1 MPYSKVKVYSDGS
14 HRIGIP
20 YEPNPYTRKRPKQ
33 PKEVI
38 TVTEPAEDNS
48 ATVPD
53 NEENRPVGTESAQTE
68 RENIQTVPKQR
79 QMTRKE
85 LFEELYQKSADIRKK
100 RERKAY
106 VQREMLPY
114 FKDSISCRAFV
125 EDNFNRKHRNMVCR
139 KIRLWRKI
147 NQQTFNYFVTFTFD
161 DKKHTEKTFQKS
173 LSTCLQHFRSRKNW
187 QYIGAWERAPETGR
201 LHFHGIFYIPEGAM
215 SGKLEEVRDYDTRK
229 KRMQTIRQNTFFAER
244 FGRNEFRPISHST
257 ELPQMVQYL
266 MKYIEKSG
274 GKLVYSRGLYQYF
287 VTDIMDE
294 DIICSYGEEGRK
306 FILFDDFGCWID
318 GEYIGQSSDREVI
331 ARLPKVT

>member
-20 YEPNPYTRKRPKQ
+20 YEPNPYVRKRRKQ
-33 PKEVI
+33 PEEVI

-48 ATVPD
+48 AIIPD
-53 NEENRPVGTESAQTE
+53 SKEILSVGNGSATTE

-79 QMTRKE
+79 QTTRKE
-85 LFEELYQKSADIRKK
+85 LFEELYRKSADMKK

-106 VQREMLPY
+106 VQKEMLPY
-114 FKDSISCRAFV
+114 FKDGISCRAFV
-125 EDNFNRKHRNMVCR
+125 EDNFNRMHRNMVCR
-139 KIRLWRKI
+139 KVRLWRKI
-147 NQQTFNYFVTFTFD
+147 NQQTFNCFVTFTFD
-161 DKKHTEKTFQKS
+161 DKKHTEESFQKK
-173 LSTCLQHFRSRKNW
+173 LMQCLQHFSSRKDW
-187 QYIGAWERAPETGR
+187 RYIGVWERGKDTNR

-215 SGKLEEVRDYDTRK
+215 SGELKELSDFDTRK
-229 KRMQTIRQNTFFAER
+229 RKKQTIQQNTFFAER
-244 FGRNEFRPISHST
+244 FGRNEFQPISHSS
-257 ELPQMVQYL
+257 ELPQMVKYL

-274 GKLVYSRGLYQYF
+274 GKLIYSRGLYQYF

-318 GEYIGQSSDREVI
+318 GEYIGQASNREVI

>member
-14 HRIGIP
+14 HPIGIP
-20 YEPNPYTRKRPKQ
+20 YEPNPYVRKRRKLPE
-33 PKEVI
+33 EVI
-38 TVTEPAEDNS
+38 TVTEPAEDVS
-48 ATVPD
+48 AMPD
-53 NEENRPVGTESAQTE
+53 NDVVVGNEPAQTE
-68 RENIQTVPKQR
+68 RENIPTVPKQR

-85 LFEELYQKSADIRKK
+85 LFEELYQKSVGMKK

-125 EDNFNRKHRNMVCR
+125 ENNFNRKHRNMICR
-139 KIRLWRKI
+139 KTRLWRKI

-161 DKKHTEKTFQKS
+161 DKKHTEESFQKA
-173 LSTCLQHFRSRKNW
+173 LNTCLQHFSSRKDW
-187 QYIGAWERAPETGR
+187 LYIGAWERAPETGR

-229 KRMQTIRQNTFFAER
+229 KRMQTIQQNTFFAER
-244 FGRNEFRPISHST
+244 FGRNEFRPIHHSS
-257 ELPQMVQYL
+257 ELPQMVKYL

-287 VTDIMDE
+287 ETDIMDE
-294 DIICSYGEEGRK
+294 DIICPYGLEGRK
-306 FILFDDFGCWID
+306 FILFDDFGCWIE

>member
-20 YEPNPYTRKRPKQ
+20 YEPNPYVRKRRKQ
-33 PKEVI
+33 PEEVI
-38 TVTEPAEDNS
+38 TVTEPAEDVS
-48 ATVPD
+48 ATPD
-53 NEENRPVGTESAQTE
+53 NDVVAGNEPAQTE
-68 RENIQTVPKQR
+68 RENIPTVPKQK

-85 LFEELYQKSADIRKK
+85 LFEELYQKSVGMKK

-125 EDNFNRKHRNMVCR
+125 EDNFNRKHRNMICR
-139 KIRLWRKI
+139 KTRLWRKI
-147 NQQTFNYFVTFTFD
+147 SQQTFNYFVTFTFD
-161 DKKHTEKTFQKS
+161 DKKHTEESFQKA
-173 LSTCLQHFRSRKNW
+173 LNTCLQHFSSRKDW
-187 QYIGAWERAPETGR
+187 LYIGAWERAPETGR

-229 KRMQTIRQNTFFAER
+229 KRMQTIQQNTFFAER
-244 FGRNEFRPISHST
+244 FGRNEFRPIHHSS
-257 ELPQMVQYL
+257 ELPQMVKYL

-274 GKLVYSRGLYQYF
+274 GKLIYSRGLYQYF
-287 VTDIMDE
+287 ETDIMDE
-294 DIICSYGEEGRK
+294 GIICPYGLEGRK
-306 FILFDDFGCWID
+306 FILFDDFGCWIE
-318 GEYIGQSSDREVI
+318 GEYIGRSSNREVI

>member
-20 YEPNPYTRKRPKQ
+20 YEPNPYVRKRRKQ
-33 PKEVI
+33 PEEVI
-38 TVTEPAEDNS
+38 TVTEPAEDVS

-53 NEENRPVGTESAQTE
+53 ENTVGNEPTQTE
-68 RENIQTVPKQR
+68 RENIPTVPKQR

-114 FKDSISCRAFV
+114 FKDSTSCRAFV
-125 EDNFNRKHRNMVCR
+125 ENNFNRKHRNMICR
-139 KIRLWRKI
+139 KTRLWRKI
-147 NQQTFNYFVTFTFD
+147 NQQTFNYFVAFTFD
-161 DKKHTEKTFQKS
+161 DKKHTEESFQKS
-173 LSTCLQHFRSRKNW
+173 LSTCLQHFSSRKGW
-187 QYIGAWERAPETGR
+187 LYIGAWERAPETGR
-201 LHFHGIFYIPEGAM
+201 LHFHGIFYIPDGAM

-229 KRMQTIRQNTFFAER
+229 KRMQTIQQNTFFAER
-244 FGRNEFRPISHST
+244 FGRNEFRPIHHSS

-287 VTDIMDE
+287 ETDIMDE

>member
-20 YEPNPYTRKRPKQ
+20 YEPNPYVRKRRKQ
-33 PKEVI
+33 PEEVI
-38 TVTEPAEDNS
+38 TVTEPAEDVS

-53 NEENRPVGTESAQTE
+53 ENTVGNEPAQTE
-68 RENIQTVPKQR
+68 RENISTVPKQR

-85 LFEELYQKSADIRKK
+85 LFEELYQKSADMKK

-106 VQREMLPY
+106 VLKEMLPY

-161 DKKHTEKTFQKS
+161 DKKHTEESFQKS
-173 LSTCLQHFRSRKNW
+173 LSTCLQHFSSRKGW
-187 QYIGAWERAPETGR
+187 LYIGAWERAPETGR
-201 LHFHGIFYIPEGAM
+201 LHFHGIFYVPEGAM

-244 FGRNEFRPISHST
+244 VGRNEFRPIHHSS

-274 GKLVYSRGLYQYF
+274 SKLVYSRGLYQYF
-287 VTDIMDE
+287 ETDIMDE
-294 DIICSYGEEGRK
+294 DIICPYGEEGRK
-306 FILFDDFGCWID
+306 FILFDDFGCWIE
-318 GEYIGQSSDREVI
+318 GEYIGQSSSREVI

>member
-1 MPYSKVKVYSDGS
+1 MPYSKVKVYLDGS
-14 HRIGIP
+14 HPIGIP
-20 YEPNPYTRKRPKQ
+20 YEPNPYVRKRRKQ
-33 PKEVI
+33 PEEVI
-38 TVTEPAEDNS
+38 TVTEPAEDVS

-53 NEENRPVGTESAQTE
+53 ENTVGNEPAPTE
-68 RENIQTVPKQR
+68 RENIPTVPKQR

-85 LFEELYQKSADIRKK
+85 LFEELYQKSVGMKK

-125 EDNFNRKHRNMVCR
+125 EDNFNRKHRNMICR
-139 KIRLWRKI
+139 KTRLWRKI

-161 DKKHTEKTFQKS
+161 DKKHTEESFQKA
-173 LSTCLQHFRSRKNW
+173 LNTCLQHFSSRKDW
-187 QYIGAWERAPETGR
+187 LYIGAWERAPETGR
-201 LHFHGIFYIPEGAM
+201 LHFHGIFYVPDGAM

-229 KRMQTIRQNTFFAER
+229 KRMQTIQQNTFFAER
-244 FGRNEFRPISHST
+244 FGRNEFRPIHHSS
-257 ELPQMVQYL
+257 ELPQMVKYL

-274 GKLVYSRGLYQYF
+274 GKLVYSRGLYQYIE
-287 VTDIMDE
+287 TDIMDE
-294 DIICSYGEEGRK
+294 DIICPYGLEGRK
-306 FILFDDFGCWID
+306 FILFDDFGCWIE

>member
-20 YEPNPYTRKRPKQ
+20 YEPNPYVRKRRKQ
-33 PKEVI
+33 PEEVI

-48 ATVPD
+48 AMPD
-53 NEENRPVGTESAQTE
+53 NDVVVGNEPAQTE
-68 RENIQTVPKQR
+68 RENIPTVPTQR

-85 LFEELYQKSADIRKK
+85 LFEELYQKSVGMNK
-100 RERKAY
+100 RERNAY

-125 EDNFNRKHRNMVCR
+125 EDNFNRKHRNMICR
-139 KIRLWRKI
+139 KTRLWRKI

-161 DKKHTEKTFQKS
+161 DKKHTEESFQKA
-173 LSTCLQHFRSRKNW
+173 LNTCLQHFSSRKDW
-187 QYIGAWERAPETGR
+187 LYIGAWERAPETGR

-229 KRMQTIRQNTFFAER
+229 KRMQTIQRNTFFAER
-244 FGRNEFRPISHST
+244 FGRNEFRPIHHSS
-257 ELPQMVQYL
+257 ELPQMVKYL

-274 GKLVYSRGLYQYF
+274 GKLIYSRGLYQYF
-287 VTDIMDE
+287 ETDIMDE
-294 DIICSYGEEGRK
+294 DIICPYGLEERK
-306 FILFDDFGCWID
+306 FILFDDFGCWIE

>member
-1 MPYSKVKVYSDGS
+1 MPYSKVKGYSDGS

-20 YEPNPYTRKRPKQ
+20 YEPNPYVRKRRKQ
-33 PKEVI
+33 PEEVI
-38 TVTEPAEDNS
+38 TVTEPAEDVS

-53 NEENRPVGTESAQTE
+53 ENTVGNEPAQTE
-68 RENIQTVPKQR
+68 REYISTVPKQR

-85 LFEELYQKSADIRKK
+85 LFEELHQKSADMKK

-114 FKDSISCRAFV
+114 FKDGTSCRAFV
-125 EDNFNRKHRNMVCR
+125 EKNFERKHRNMVCR

-161 DKKHTEKTFQKS
+161 DRKHTEESFQKS
-173 LSTCLQHFRSRKNW
+173 LSTCLQHFSSRKGW
-187 QYIGAWERAPETGR
+187 LYIGAWERAPETGR
-201 LHFHGIFYIPEGAM
+201 LHFHGIFYVPEGAM

-244 FGRNEFRPISHST
+244 FGRNEFRPIHHSS

-274 GKLVYSRGLYQYF
+274 SKLVYSRGLYQYF
-287 VTDIMDE
+287 ETDIMDE
-294 DIICSYGEEGRK
+294 DIICPYGEEGRK
-306 FILFDDFGCWID
+306 FILFDDFGCWIE
-318 GEYIGQSSDREVI
+318 GEYIGQSSSREVI

>member
-20 YEPNPYTRKRPKQ
+20 YEPNPYVRKRRKLPE
-33 PKEVI
+33 EVI
-38 TVTEPAEDNS
+38 TVTEPAEDVS
-48 ATVPD
+48 AMPD
-53 NEENRPVGTESAQTE
+53 NDVVVGNEPAQTE
-68 RENIQTVPKQR
+68 RENIPTVPKQR

-85 LFEELYQKSADIRKK
+85 LFEELYQKSVGMKK

-139 KIRLWRKI
+139 KTRLWRKI

-161 DKKHTEKTFQKS
+161 DKKHTEESFQKA
-173 LSTCLQHFRSRKNW
+173 LNTCLQHFSSRKDW
-187 QYIGAWERAPETGR
+187 LYIGAWERAPETGR

-229 KRMQTIRQNTFFAER
+229 KRMQTIQQNAFFAER
-244 FGRNEFRPISHST
+244 FGRNEFRPISHSSG
-257 ELPQMVQYL
+257 LPQMVQYL

-287 VTDIMDE
+287 ETDIMDE
-294 DIICSYGEEGRK
+294 DIICPYGEEGRK
-306 FILFDDFGCWID
+306 FILFDDFGCWIE
-318 GEYIGQSSDREVI
+318 GEYIGQSSSREVI

>member
-20 YEPNPYTRKRPKQ
+20 YEPNPYVRKRRKQ
-33 PKEVI
+33 PEEVI
-38 TVTEPAEDNS
+38 TVTEPAEDVS
-48 ATVPD
+48 AMPD
-53 NEENRPVGTESAQTE
+53 NDVVVGNEPAQTE
-68 RENIQTVPKQR
+68 RENIPTVPKQR

-85 LFEELYQKSADIRKK
+85 LFEELYQKSVGMKK

-125 EDNFNRKHRNMVCR
+125 EDNFNRKHRNMICR
-139 KIRLWRKI
+139 KTRLWRKI

-161 DKKHTEKTFQKS
+161 DKKHTEESFQKA
-173 LSTCLQHFRSRKNW
+173 LNTCLQHFSSRKDW
-187 QYIGAWERAPETGR
+187 LYIGAWERAPETGR
-201 LHFHGIFYIPEGAM
+201 LHFHGIFYVPKGAM

-229 KRMQTIRQNTFFAER
+229 KRMQTIQQNTFFAER
-244 FGRNEFRPISHST
+244 FGRNEFRPIHHSS
-257 ELPQMVQYL
+257 ELPQMVKYL

-287 VTDIMDE
+287 ETDIMDE
-294 DIICSYGEEGRK
+294 DIICPYGLEGRK
-306 FILFDDFGCWID
+306 FILFDDFGCWIE

-331 ARLPKVT
+331 ALLPKVT

>member
-14 HRIGIP
+14 HHIGIP
-20 YEPNPYTRKRPKQ
+20 YEPNPYVRKRRKQ
-33 PKEVI
+33 PEEVI

-48 ATVPD
+48 AMPD
-53 NEENRPVGTESAQTE
+53 NDVVAGNKPAQTE
-68 RENIQTVPKQR
+68 RENIPTVPKQR

-85 LFEELYQKSADIRKK
+85 LFEELYQKSVGMNK

-125 EDNFNRKHRNMVCR
+125 EDNFNRKHRNMICR
-139 KIRLWRKI
+139 KTRLWRKI

-161 DKKHTEKTFQKS
+161 DKKHTEESFQKA
-173 LSTCLQHFRSRKNW
+173 LNTCLQHFSSRKDW
-187 QYIGAWERAPETGR
+187 LYIGAWERAPETGR

-229 KRMQTIRQNTFFAER
+229 KRMQTIQQNTFFAER
-244 FGRNEFRPISHST
+244 FGRNEFRPIHHSS
-257 ELPQMVQYL
+257 ELPQMVKYL

-287 VTDIMDE
+287 ETDIMDD
-294 DIICSYGEEGRK
+294 DIICPYGEEDRK

>member
-20 YEPNPYTRKRPKQ
+20 YEPNPYVRKRRKQ
-33 PKEVI
+33 PEEVI
-38 TVTEPAEDNS
+38 TVTEPAEDIS

-53 NEENRPVGTESAQTE
+53 ENTVGCEPAPTE
-68 RENIQTVPKQR
+68 RENIPAIPKQR

-85 LFEELYQKSADIRKK
+85 LFEELYQKSIGMKK

-106 VQREMLPY
+106 AQREMLPY
-114 FKDSISCRAFV
+114 FKDSISCLAFV
-125 EDNFNRKHRNMVCR
+125 EDNFNRKHRNMICR
-139 KIRLWRKI
+139 KTRLWRKI

-161 DKKHTEKTFQKS
+161 DKKHTEESFQKA
-173 LSTCLQHFRSRKNW
+173 LNTCLQHFSSRKDW
-187 QYIGAWERAPETGR
+187 RYIGVWERGKDTNR

-215 SGKLEEVRDYDTRK
+215 SGEMEEVRDFDTRK
-229 KRMQTIRQNTFFAER
+229 RKKQTIQQNTFFAER
-244 FGRNEFRPISHST
+244 FGRNEFRPISHSS
-257 ELPQMVQYL
+257 ELPQMVKYL

-287 VTDIMDE
+287 ETDIMDE
-294 DIICSYGEEGRK
+294 DIICPYRLEGRK
-306 FILFDDFGCWID
+306 FILFDDFGCWIE

>member
-20 YEPNPYTRKRPKQ
+20 YEPNPYVRKRRKLPE
-33 PKEVI
+33 EVI
-38 TVTEPAEDNS
+38 TVTEPAEDVS
-48 ATVPD
+48 AMPD
-53 NEENRPVGTESAQTE
+53 NDVVVGNEPAQTE
-68 RENIQTVPKQR
+68 RENIPTVPKQR

-85 LFEELYQKSADIRKK
+85 LFEELYQKSVGMKK

-139 KIRLWRKI
+139 KTRLWRKI

-161 DKKHTEKTFQKS
+161 DKKHTEESFQKA
-173 LSTCLQHFRSRKNW
+173 LNTCLQHFSSRKDW
-187 QYIGAWERAPETGR
+187 LYIGAWERAPETGR

-229 KRMQTIRQNTFFAER
+229 KRMQTIQQNAFFAER
-244 FGRNEFRPISHST
+244 FGRNEFRPIHHSS
-257 ELPQMVQYL
+257 ELPQMVKYL

-287 VTDIMDE
+287 ETDIMDE
-294 DIICSYGEEGRK
+294 DIICPYGLEGRK
-306 FILFDDFGCWID
+306 FILFDDFGCWIE
-318 GEYIGQSSDREVI
+318 GEYIGQSSDRDVI

>member
-20 YEPNPYTRKRPKQ
+20 YEPNPYVRKRRKQ
-33 PKEVI
+33 PEEVI
-38 TVTEPAEDNS
+38 TVTEPAEDVS
-48 ATVPD
+48 ATPD
-53 NEENRPVGTESAQTE
+53 NDVVAGNEPAQTE
-68 RENIQTVPKQR
+68 RENIPTVPKQK

-125 EDNFNRKHRNMVCR
+125 EDNFNRKHRNMICR
-139 KIRLWRKI
+139 KTRLWRKI

-161 DKKHTEKTFQKS
+161 DKKHTEESFQKA
-173 LSTCLQHFRSRKNW
+173 LNTCLQHFSSRKDW
-187 QYIGAWERAPETGR
+187 LYIGAWERAPETGR

-229 KRMQTIRQNTFFAER
+229 KRMQTIQQNTFFAER
-244 FGRNEFRPISHST
+244 FGRNEFRPIHHSS
-257 ELPQMVQYL
+257 ELPQMVKYL

-287 VTDIMDE
+287 ETDIMDE
-294 DIICSYGEEGRK
+294 DIICPYGLEERK
-306 FILFDDFGCWID
+306 FILFDDFGCWIE

>member
-20 YEPNPYTRKRPKQ
+20 YEPNPYVRKRRKQ
-33 PKEVI
+33 PEEVI
-38 TVTEPAEDNS
+38 TVTEPAEDVS

-53 NEENRPVGTESAQTE
+53 ENTVGNEPAQTE
-68 RENIQTVPKQR
+68 RENIPTVPKQK

-85 LFEELYQKSADIRKK
+85 LFEELYQKSVGMNK

-125 EDNFNRKHRNMVCR
+125 EDNFNRKHRNMICR
-139 KIRLWRKI
+139 KTRLWRKI

-161 DKKHTEKTFQKS
+161 DKKHTEESFQKA
-173 LSTCLQHFRSRKNW
+173 LNTCLQHFSSRKDW
-187 QYIGAWERAPETGR
+187 LYIGAWERAPETGR

-229 KRMQTIRQNTFFAER
+229 KRMQTIQQNTFFAER
-244 FGRNEFRPISHST
+244 FGRNEFRPIHHSS
-257 ELPQMVQYL
+257 ELPQMVKYL

-274 GKLVYSRGLYQYF
+274 GKLVYSRGLYQYI

-294 DIICSYGEEGRK
+294 DIICPYGLEGRK
-306 FILFDDFGCWID
+306 FILFDDFGCWIE

>member
-14 HRIGIP
+14 HPIGIP
-20 YEPNPYTRKRPKQ
+20 YEPNPYVRKRRKQ
-33 PKEVI
+33 PEEVI

-48 ATVPD
+48 AMPD
-53 NEENRPVGTESAQTE
+53 NDVVAGNEPAQTE
-68 RENIQTVPKQR
+68 RENIPVIPKQR

-125 EDNFNRKHRNMVCR
+125 EKNFERKHRNMVCR

-147 NQQTFNYFVTFTFD
+147 NHQTFNYFVTFTFD
-161 DKKHTEKTFQKS
+161 DKKHTEETFQKS
-173 LSTCLQHFRSRKNW
+173 LSTCLQHFSSRKGW
-187 QYIGAWERAPETGR
+187 LYIGAWERAPETGR
-201 LHFHGIFYIPEGAM
+201 LHFHGIFYVPEGAM
-215 SGKLEEVRDYDTRK
+215 SGKLEEVRDYDTRA
-229 KRMQTIRQNTFFAER
+229 KRMRTIQQNTFFAER
-244 FGRNEFRPISHST
+244 FGRNEFRPIRHSS
-257 ELPQMVQYL
+257 ELPQIIQYL

-274 GKLVYSRGLYQYF
+274 GKLVYSRGLYQYL

-294 DIICSYGEEGRK
+294 DIICPYGEEGRK
-306 FILFDDFGCWID
+306 FILFDDFGCWIE
-318 GEYIGQSSDREVI
+318 GEYIGQSSDRAVI

>member
-20 YEPNPYTRKRPKQ
+20 YEPNPYVRKRRKLPE
-33 PKEVI
+33 EVI
-38 TVTEPAEDNS
+38 TVTEPAEDVS
-48 ATVPD
+48 AMPD
-53 NEENRPVGTESAQTE
+53 NDVFVGNEPAQTE
-68 RENIQTVPKQR
+68 RENIPTVPKQR

-85 LFEELYQKSADIRKK
+85 LFEELYQKSVGMKK

-125 EDNFNRKHRNMVCR
+125 ENNFNRKHRNMICR
-139 KIRLWRKI
+139 KTRLWRKI

-161 DKKHTEKTFQKS
+161 DKKHTEESFQKA
-173 LSTCLQHFRSRKNW
+173 LNTCLQHFSSRKDW
-187 QYIGAWERAPETGR
+187 LYIGAWERAPETGR

-229 KRMQTIRQNTFFAER
+229 KRMQTIQQNTFFAER
-244 FGRNEFRPISHST
+244 FGRNEFRPIHHSS
-257 ELPQMVQYL
+257 ELPQMVKYL

-287 VTDIMDE
+287 ETDIMDE
-294 DIICSYGEEGRK
+294 DIICPYGLEGRK
-306 FILFDDFGCWID
+306 FILFDDFGCWIE

>member
-1 MPYSKVKVYSDGS
+1 
-14 HRIGIP
+14 
-20 YEPNPYTRKRPKQ
+20 
-33 PKEVI
+33 
-38 TVTEPAEDNS
+38 
-48 ATVPD
+48 
-53 NEENRPVGTESAQTE
+53 
-68 RENIQTVPKQR
+68 
-79 QMTRKE
+79 MTRKE

-125 EDNFNRKHRNMVCR
+125 EDNFNRKHRNMICR
-139 KIRLWRKI
+139 KTRLWRKI

-161 DKKHTEKTFQKS
+161 DKKHTEESFQKA
-173 LSTCLQHFRSRKNW
+173 LNTCLQHFSSRKDW
-187 QYIGAWERAPETGR
+187 LYIGAWERAPETGR

-229 KRMQTIRQNTFFAER
+229 KRMQTIQQNTFFAER
-244 FGRNEFRPISHST
+244 FGRNEFRPIHHSS
-257 ELPQMVQYL
+257 ELPQMVKYL

-274 GKLVYSRGLYQYF
+274 GKLVYSRGLYQYIE
-287 VTDIMDE
+287 TDIMDE
-294 DIICSYGEEGRK
+294 DIICPYGLEGRK
-306 FILFDDFGCWID
+306 FILFDDFGCWIE

>member
-1 MPYSKVKVYSDGS
+1 MPYSKVKIYSDGS

-20 YEPNPYTRKRPKQ
+20 YEPNPYVRKRRKQ
-33 PKEVI
+33 PEEVI
-38 TVTEPAEDNS
+38 TVTQPAEDNS

-85 LFEELYQKSADIRKK
+85 LFEELHQKSADMKK

-114 FKDSISCRAFV
+114 FKDGTSCRAFV
-125 EDNFNRKHRNMVCR
+125 EKNFERKHRNMVCR

-161 DKKHTEKTFQKS
+161 DRKHTEESFQKS
-173 LSTCLQHFRSRKNW
+173 LSTCLQHFSSRKGW
-187 QYIGAWERAPETGR
+187 LYIGAWERAPETGR
-201 LHFHGIFYIPEGAM
+201 LHFHGIFYVPEGAM

-244 FGRNEFRPISHST
+244 FGRNEFRPIHHSS

-274 GKLVYSRGLYQYF
+274 SKLVYSRGLYQYF
-287 VTDIMDE
+287 ETDIMDE
-294 DIICSYGEEGRK
+294 DIICPYGEEGRK
-306 FILFDDFGCWID
+306 FILFDDFGCWIE
-318 GEYIGQSSDREVI
+318 GEYIGQSSSREVI

>member
-20 YEPNPYTRKRPKQ
+20 YEPNPYVRKRRKQ
-33 PKEVI
+33 PEEVI
-38 TVTEPAEDNS
+38 TVTEPAEDIS

-53 NEENRPVGTESAQTE
+53 ENTVGNEPAPTE
-68 RENIQTVPKQR
+68 RENITTVPKQR

-85 LFEELYQKSADIRKK
+85 LFEELYQKSVGMKK

-114 FKDSISCRAFV
+114 FKDGISCRAFV
-125 EDNFNRKHRNMVCR
+125 EKNFERKHRNMICR
-139 KIRLWRKI
+139 KTRRWRKI
-147 NQQTFNYFVTFTFD
+147 NQQTFNYFVTLTYSD
-161 DKKHTEKTFQKS
+161 ELHTEESFQKT
-173 LSTCLQHFRSRKNW
+173 LNTCLQHFSSRKDW
-187 QYIGAWERAPETGR
+187 LYIGAWERAPETGR

-229 KRMQTIRQNTFFAER
+229 KRMQTILQNSFFAER
-244 FGRNEFRPISHST
+244 FGRNEFRPIHHSS
-257 ELPQMVQYL
+257 ELPQMVKYL

-287 VTDIMDE
+287 ETDIMDE
-294 DIICSYGEEGRK
+294 DIICPYGVEGRK

-318 GEYIGQSSDREVI
+318 GEYIGQASNREVI

>member
-20 YEPNPYTRKRPKQ
+20 YEPNPYVRKRRKLPE
-33 PKEVI
+33 EVI
-38 TVTEPAEDNS
+38 TVTEPAEDVS
-48 ATVPD
+48 AMPD
-53 NEENRPVGTESAQTE
+53 NDVVVGNEPAQTE
-68 RENIQTVPKQR
+68 RENIPTVPKQR

-85 LFEELYQKSADIRKK
+85 LFEELYQKSVGMKK

-139 KIRLWRKI
+139 KTRLWRKI

-161 DKKHTEKTFQKS
+161 DKKHTEESFQKA
-173 LSTCLQHFRSRKNW
+173 LNTCLQHFSSRKDW
-187 QYIGAWERAPETGR
+187 LYIGAWERAPETGR

-229 KRMQTIRQNTFFAER
+229 KRMQTIQQNAFFAER
-244 FGRNEFRPISHST
+244 FGRNEFRPIHHSS
-257 ELPQMVQYL
+257 ELPQMVKYL

-287 VTDIMDE
+287 ETDIMDE
-294 DIICSYGEEGRK
+294 DIICPYGLEGRK
-306 FILFDDFGCWID
+306 FILFDDFGCWIE

>member
-20 YEPNPYTRKRPKQ
+20 YEPNPYVRKRRKQ
-33 PKEVI
+33 PEEVI
-38 TVTEPAEDNS
+38 TVTEPAEDVS

-53 NEENRPVGTESAQTE
+53 ENTVGNEPAQTE
-68 RENIQTVPKQR
+68 RENIPTVSKQR

-85 LFEELYQKSADIRKK
+85 LFEELYQKSVGMNK

-125 EDNFNRKHRNMVCR
+125 EDNFNRKHRNMICR
-139 KIRLWRKI
+139 KTRLWRKI

-161 DKKHTEKTFQKS
+161 DKKHTEESFQKA
-173 LSTCLQHFRSRKNW
+173 LNTCLQHFSSRKDW
-187 QYIGAWERAPETGR
+187 LYIGAWERAPETGR

-229 KRMQTIRQNTFFAER
+229 KRMQTIQQNTFFAER
-244 FGRNEFRPISHST
+244 FGRNEFRPIHHSS
-257 ELPQMVQYL
+257 ELPQMVKYL

-287 VTDIMDE
+287 ETDIMDD
-294 DIICSYGEEGRK
+294 DIICPYGLEGRK
-306 FILFDDFGCWID
+306 FILFDDFGCWIE
-318 GEYIGQSSDREVI
+318 GEYIGQSSDRDVI

>member
-20 YEPNPYTRKRPKQ
+20 YEPNPYVRKRRKQ
-33 PKEVI
+33 PEEVI
-38 TVTEPAEDNS
+38 TVTEPAEDVS

-53 NEENRPVGTESAQTE
+53 ENTVGNEPTQTE
-68 RENIQTVPKQR
+68 RENIPTVPKQR

-114 FKDSISCRAFV
+114 FKDSTSCRAFV
-125 EDNFNRKHRNMVCR
+125 ENNFNRKHRNMICR
-139 KIRLWRKI
+139 KTRLWRKI

-161 DKKHTEKTFQKS
+161 DKKHTEESFQKS
-173 LSTCLQHFRSRKNW
+173 LSTCLQHFSSRKGW
-187 QYIGAWERAPETGR
+187 LYIGAWERAPETGR
-201 LHFHGIFYIPEGAM
+201 LHFHGIFYIPDGAM

-229 KRMQTIRQNTFFAER
+229 KRMQTIQQNTFFAER
-244 FGRNEFRPISHST
+244 FGRNEFRPIHHSS
-257 ELPQMVQYL
+257 ELSQMVKYL

-287 VTDIMDE
+287 ETDIMDE
-294 DIICSYGEEGRK
+294 DITCPYGLEGRK
-306 FILFDDFGCWID
+306 FILFDDFGCWIE